1 MTKESGGVVLKQN
14 YGLFYIRGVFM
25 NKILKRSVI
34 ALMVL
39 GVSTFSGMY
48 NNVYA
53 KGQNAVQGENA
64 TAEGDWSTAYGPHAI
79 AKGTKSTAI
88 GYKATAERS
97 GATALGD
104 NSKALGAF
112 SIACGANATASEYSS
127 IACGFNAKAS
137 GNFSIA
143 YGDRATASG
152 YESIAHGV
160 RAIAK
165 GDWSTAYGS
174 HATAEGLGSIA
185 YGPSATAQGK
195 RSTAIG
201 QMAKAESDWSV
212 AIGDNSTAKG
222 LQSVA
227 MGKGTKS
234 EGKYS
239 VAIGDSS
246 VTKDDYEF
254 SVGRDAIDENNGAV
268 YRRVTHVAYGIN
280 AEDAVNVAQLQKVEN
295 NFNKMI
301 NEIDARVDESSAG
314 AAALSALH
322 PLTNEFDPSN
332 KFDFAVGYGNYR
344 NKSAMALGAY
354 YRPNA
359 NVLMS
364 IGGTFGNGDSMVNA
378 GMSFKIGKISKSV
391 KHESE
396 TEKEIALLKEQ
407 NEKLVKAMQEQN
419 EKFEKAM
426 QEQNEKLVKLEMIL
440 QKLETK

>member
-1 MTKESGGVVLKQN
+1 
-14 YGLFYIRGVFM
+14 M

-53 KGQNAVQGENA
+53 KGQFAQEGEFSDA
-64 TAEGDWSTAYGPHAI
+64 SGDWSTAYG
-79 AKGTKSTAI
+79 TS
-88 GYKATAERS
+88 ATAEEYAS
-97 GATALGD
+97 AAYGAHATA
-104 NSKALGAF
+104 
-112 SIACGANATASEYSS
+112 
-127 IACGFNAKAS
+127 
-137 GNFSIA
+137 
-143 YGDRATASG
+143 
-152 YESIAHGV
+152 
-160 RAIAK
+160 K
-165 GDWSTAYGS
+165 GKWSTAYGAR
-174 HATAEGLGSIA
+174 ATAEGMGSTA
-185 YGPSATAQGK
+185 YGTGAAAQ
-195 RSTAIG
+195 REESVAIG
-201 QMAKAESDWSV
+201 PRAKAESYCSV
-212 AIGDNSTAKG
+212 AIGSR
-222 LQSVA
+222 SVA
-227 MGKGTKS
+227 
-234 EGKYS
+234 
-239 VAIGDSS
+239 
-246 VTKDDYEF
+246 KDDFEF
-254 SVGRDAIDENNGAV
+254 SVGRDAINENLRAV